1 MKIRLTPK
9 EIQIISDTVY
19 GFDKNAGIFL
29 FGSRTDESKKGGDI
43 DLLVLSDKILYGE
56 RRKIMVDLIK
66 KLGDRKIDLI
76 VSDNPHK
83 NTFTQFAYKHGVR
96 L

>member
-1 MKIRLTPK
+1 MAIRLTQK
-9 EIQIISDTVY
+9 EIQVISDAVY
-19 GFDKNAGIFL
+19 GFDKNAIIYL

-43 DLLVLSDKILYGE
+43 DLLVLSGKINYGE
-56 RRKIMVDLIK
+56 RRKIMAELIK

-83 NTFTQFAYKHGVR
+83 NIFTQFAYKHGVK